1 MMNDLRIP
9 PVLLF
14 PGTEVSLQRVLKHLQ
29 RVLKHCKGQEPVNI
43 CRRGQKKLETTLL
56 CM

>member
-1 MMNDLRIP
+1 MMNDLRTP

-14 PGTEVSLQRVLKHLQ
+14 LGKVSLQ
-29 RVLKHCKGQEPVNI
+29 RVLKHCKGLEPVNI
-43 CRRGQKKLETTLL
+43 CRRGQKKLETTHL